1 MADDRLTGSDKRALL
16 FWVVLGILG
25 AVFAHR
31 YFFRAFP
38 EASVNFQVSREEALK
53 RAQNFVT
60 GLGENISGCRS
71 AIVFDVDENAKVYLE
86 RKLGLQEANRL
97 MSSELNIWFW
107 NVRFFKPQEEEE
119 FHVRVSPGGQ
129 IVGYEHHVE
138 ESRPGASLDRDAALA
153 RAQEFAHDKL
163 GKKVGGPDS
172 ASDWDLLAEESNS
185 KKLPS
190 RLDWS
195 FTWEKHGFRA
205 KDAPYRLQVSLQGE
219 KIGGGKE
226 FLHVPEAWERSYE
239 RLRSGNNTLAMVFLL
254 PYIALLGIAVWLG
267 IQFTKSGT
275 TEWGLAIKLGLLATL
290 FLFLQSLNDWPL
302 WGAQYSTKVSYAS
315 FLLLQI
321 GRALLFAAATALTIT
336 LVLPAAEPLYRSSQ
350 PDKLSLRKVFTIR
363 GLRSKEFFSASAV
376 GLCLAAAHIGFL
388 VAFYLVATR
397 LGAWAPQEL
406 NYSDSVNTL
415 FPWISGF
422 AIGLLASLN
431 EEFTFRLFA
440 IPFFLRFTRSRWI
453 AVIVPAFLWSF
464 LHSNYPQEPAYIRG
478 IEIGIIGIVAG
489 MVMLRWGILATLVWH
504 YTVDALL
511 VGLLLIRSNSLYF
524 KISGAVVAAATLAP
538 LSFACVSYL
547 TRGRF
552 ETDEDLL
559 NRSEPVTEIDLISEP
574 TAAPFEAKPSGYEPL
589 APRMIAFLGIC
600 LLIGGA
606 LAWRLKPQSIGEY
619 LKLSINA
626 RTARAQAE
634 QILRQRDLDPNS
646 YYHATVFVDIT
657 DPIANEYLRER
668 IGISGANAVYGTRVP
683 GALWRVRFFRDSQP
697 EEFAVIL
704 RPDGSLHS
712 FRHILAEETPGASLT
727 KEEAVARAE
736 KFLREE
742 KKFDL
747 KEWTLV
753 ESNSDK
759 RPHRID
765 HTLTWQQNEPLDPSS
780 AATADPA
787 DHAYARVDVQVL
799 GDEATNYRTYVKIP
813 EDWRRKH
820 EEFSLSRTILSYVIP
835 TLFFLGLGFT
845 VLILFL
851 KNLKS
856 EAARS
861 IPWKRIALWSVWGV
875 CGYLVVFALGNR
887 IPNFLN
893 SYNTAIPLK
902 VMYGGLAVAVLL
914 GAPLYFGAIG
924 LLLGMAWYFASRAC
938 GENRLPHWETAPAD
952 YYRDAFWIGLG
963 GAAGIL
969 GLERLLAFASTYWPT
984 AHRSLEASSGQDFD
998 ALLPIAATL
1007 GAAVLRGLLFTGLV
1021 AAIASFIAAQ
1031 VRHPL
1036 PRTSLLVIGALAVV
1050 GGGWGTPADLL
1061 KQFLAR
1067 IILLGV
1073 LVFGVRRLM
1082 RFNILGC
1089 FLVVACT
1096 TLVSG
1101 AAELLGQPDSFY
1113 RVNGYAVL
1121 LAVVLLFA
1129 WPFAAWRM
1137 GSSSKPDDGPVRA
1150 DGGPARIQGMAQRD
1164 R

>member
-1 MADDRLTGSDKRALL
+1 LVAGDRLTGSDKRALL

-25 AVFAHR
+25 ALFAHK

-53 RAQNFVT
+53 RAQSFVA
-60 GLGENISGCRS
+60 GLGENISGYQS

-86 RKLGLQEANRL
+86 RELGLQEANRL

-107 NVRFFKPQEEEE
+107 NVRFFKPLQEEE
-119 FHVRVSPGGQ
+119 FRVRVSPAGQ
-129 IVGYEHHVE
+129 ITGYKHKIE
-138 ESRPGASLDRDAALA
+138 ESRSGAALDRAA
-153 RAQEFAHDKL
+153 AQ
-163 GKKVGGPDS
+163 S
-172 ASDWDLLAEESNS
+172 AAQNFLSSRLRLDLTRWDLLPEEANSN
-185 KKLPS
+185 KRPN

-205 KDAPYRLQVSLQGE
+205 KDAPYRLQVTLLGDRV
-219 KIGGGKE
+219 GKSE
-226 FLHVPEAWERSYE
+226 ESLHVPEAWERSYE
-239 RLRSGNNTLAMVFLL
+239 RLRSGNDTLALVFLL
-254 PYIALLGIAVWLG
+254 PYVSLLAIAIYLG
-267 IQFTKSGT
+267 IQFTKSGKT
-275 TEWGLAIKLGLLATL
+275 VWGPAIRLGLLAAI
-290 FLFLQSLNDWPL
+290 FLFLQALNDWPL
-302 WGAQYSTKVSYAS
+302 WGAQYDTKIAYSG
-315 FLLLQI
+315 FILQQI

-350 PDKLSLRKVFTIR
+350 PDRLSLRRVFTMR
-363 GLRSKEFFSASAV
+363 GLRSKEFFSASTV

-464 LHSNYPQEPAYIRG
+464 LHSNYPQEPPYIRG

-489 MVMLRWGILATLVWH
+489 MVMLRWGIIATLIWH

-524 KISGAVVAAATLAP
+524 KISGGVVAAAALAP
-538 LSFACVSYL
+538 LGFACVSYL
-547 TRGRF
+547 ARGRF

-559 NRSEPVTEIDLISEP
+559 NRSQPDPEIAVSSEP
-574 TAAPFEAKPSGYEPL
+574 ETASFEPKASGYEAL
-589 APRMIAFLGIC
+589 APRILAFLGVC
-600 LLIGGA
+600 A
-606 LAWRLKPQSIGEY
+606 LVGTALVWRLNPQSIGEY
-619 LKLSINA
+619 LKLSMHTS
-626 RTARAQAE
+626 TARAQAD
-634 QILRQRDLDPNS
+634 QILRQHGQDPNS
-646 YYHATVFVDIT
+646 YYRATVFLDIT
-657 DPIANEYLRER
+657 DPVVNEFLRER
-668 IGISGANAVYGTRVP
+668 IGIAGANTVYDTRVP
-683 GALWRVRFFRDSQP
+683 GALWRVRYFRDSQP

-742 KKFDL
+742 KKLNL

-753 ESNSDK
+753 EPSSEK

-780 AATADPA
+780 ASSAGTA

-799 GDEATNYRTYVKIP
+799 GDEVTNFRAYIKIP

-820 EEFSLSRTILSYVIP
+820 EEFSFSRTIFSYVIP
-835 TLFFLGLGFT
+835 TLFSLGLGST
-845 VLILFL
+845 MLILYL

-861 IPWKRIALWSVWGV
+861 IPWRRIGFWSLG
-875 CGYLVVFALGNR
+875 GLFGFLAVFALGDR
-887 IPNFLN
+887 IATFLN
-893 SYNTAIPLK
+893 LYNTAIPLK
-902 VMYGGLAVAVLL
+902 MEFGIIAIGALFGVLFNFGGIAILFGIAW
-914 GAPLYFGAIG
+914 YFGARTFG
-924 LLLGMAWYFASRAC
+924 V
-938 GENRLPHWETAPAD
+938 ERLPGNTRLPGE
-952 YYRDAFWIGLG
+952 YFRDALWIGLG
-963 GAAGIL
+963 GAAGLL
-969 GLERLLAFASTYWPT
+969 GLGRLLAAASNYWPT
-984 AHRSLEASSGQDFD
+984 VHRSLPASFGQEFD
-998 ALLPIAATL
+998 AIVPAASILGGTL
-1007 GAAVLRGLLFTGLV
+1007 IHGLFMTGFVVAVASFV
-1021 AAIASFIAAQ
+1021 AAH
-1031 VRHPL
+1031 VRQPL
-1036 PRTSLLVIGALAVV
+1036 LRISLLVAGALAVT
-1050 GGGWGTPADLL
+1050 GGGWGSPADLG
-1061 KQFLAR
+1061 KQFLGR
-1067 IILLGV
+1067 LILLSV
-1073 LVFGVRRLM
+1073 LVFGVQRLM

-1089 FLVVACT
+1089 FLVAAST
-1096 TLVSG
+1096 ALVSS
-1101 AAELLGQPDSFY
+1101 ATELLGQPNSFY
-1113 RVNGYAVL
+1113 RANGYAVL
-1121 LAVVLLFA
+1121 LALVLLFA
-1129 WPFAAWRM
+1129 WPLAAWRLR
-1137 GSSSKPDDGPVRA
+1137 STPSPD
-1150 DGGPARIQGMAQRD
+1150 
-1164 R
+1164 